1 MSLSPTPKVSIILPT
16 CDRAEMTRRCLDA
29 LSAQTHPNL
38 EVIVVDDG
46 SRDDTPAMLK
56 DFAAE
61 HEKFPLLVLT
71 NPSNRGANFSR
82 NRGVA
87 ASSGELVAFLD
98 SDCLAEPNWIEELVN
113 VMHDPQ
119 VGAVTGLVLDPP
131 PKSIYDLTFRGT
143 HRIAK
148 EGPARR
154 LIAGNL
160 CVRREPLLQC
170 MWSEDGELPPVKDDG
185 QPDVSFSGACDEE
198 SLTIGLKAQGF
209 KLMACPKAVV
219 LHEHYYDRKAFFR
232 QAYHGGRAAA
242 DFVRRHKLPHR
253 LDMKPFM
260 LTYASLP
267 LALATSV
274 LWSWWSMLMPA
285 VFFLSALAAILYN
298 DLFLKGKTPFET
310 IRSFPML
317 LVYYHVRLW
326 GYVGGVLRSRSPAVK
341 A

>member
-46 SRDDTPAMLK
+46 SRDGTPAMLK

-61 HEKFPLLVLT
+61 HEKFPLIVLT

-98 SDCLAEPNWIEELVN
+98 SDCLAEPNWIEELVKA
-113 VMHDPQ
+113 MHDPQ

-170 MWSEDGELPPVKDDG
+170 MWSEDGELPPVK
-185 QPDVSFSGACDEE
+185 
-198 SLTIGLKAQGF
+198 
-209 KLMACPKAVV
+209 
-219 LHEHYYDRKAFFR
+219 R
-232 QAYHGGRAAA
+232 
-242 DFVRRHKLPHR
+242 
-253 LDMKPFM
+253 
-260 LTYASLP
+260 
-267 LALATSV
+267 
-274 LWSWWSMLMPA
+274 
-285 VFFLSALAAILYN
+285 
-298 DLFLKGKTPFET
+298 
-310 IRSFPML
+310 
-317 LVYYHVRLW
+317 
-326 GYVGGVLRSRSPAVK
+326 
-341 A
+341 